1 MARARAR
8 VMRTRDW
15 REPAKV
21 VKSVGKRLTFENT
34 ILRMK
39 PTDKQQTF
47 LDLHKHR
54 EVFYGGAAG
63 GGKSIALLMAALE
76 YITFPGYAA
85 LIIRKDISRLGLAGG
100 LLAQTQALFHEATT
114 ARWNASRRCWI
125 FPLDDGVVGQPPAT
139 LTFGYLSGP
148 LDKFRYASSEFQYI
162 AFDELTD
169 FSEEDYLFLFSR
181 LRKSR
186 ALADVP
192 LRMRSASNPGGR
204 GHGWVKERFIAEAKL
219 RIADCGLPS
228 EKESGVFEKHGR
240 LYVPS
245 RIDDNPHLDGEEYR
259 QSLLHLPP
267 VERERLLNGDWSVQ
281 KRGQFHA
288 EWLRYFDEVPAG
300 AGSGDPR
307 PTSAGPGDPRP
318 TGGTAGRASS
328 GTQGQVELRDADG
341 RIVATIPEG
350 ECWRF
355 MTIDPAGTEAAE
367 GGGRGPSW
375 SVIQVWDQPPRELS
389 KFLLLR
395 HQERGRMEYAA
406 LCGQVKQVY
415 LEWRVQRAFVEGE
428 RLGKAVCSTLAKKLE
443 IECIMTGNKSKL
455 ERAAPLIMKMQ
466 RGEVFLPRF
475 NTTWL
480 RQFEAELLAWTG
492 DKAEP
497 ADQIDAAAYAARVS
511 AGREGAVVKVIRM
524 S

>member
-1 MARARAR
+1 MGRARTKVQR
-8 VMRTRDW
+8 PRDL
-15 REPAKV
+15 RETAKV
-21 VKSVGKRLTFENT
+21 VKGVNQRLTFENT

-39 PTDKQQTF
+39 PTKKQQTF

-186 ALADVP
+186 ALAEVP

-204 GHGWVKERFIAEAKL
+204 GHAWVKERFIPDGAPVEVQGPKSNVQSHDAKSTL
-219 RIADCGLPS
+219 DLGPWTLDSALPP
-228 EKESGVFEKHGR
+228 GVLQKHGR
-240 LYVPS
+240 FYVPS

-288 EWLRYFDEVPAG
+288 DWLRYFYEVP
-300 AGSGDPR
+300 
-307 PTSAGPGDPRP
+307 
-318 TGGTAGRASS
+318 
-328 GTQGQVELRDADG
+328 GQVELHDADE

-355 MTIDPAGTEAAE
+355 MTIDPAGTEAPQN

-375 SVIQVWDQPPRELS
+375 SVIQVWDQPRRERS

-395 HQERGRMEYAA
+395 HQERGQMVYSS
-406 LCGQVKQVY
+406 LCEQVQRVHG
-415 LEWRVQRAFVEGE
+415 EWRVQRAFVEGE

-443 IECIMTGNKSKL
+443 IECIATGNKSKL
-455 ERAAPLIMKMQ
+455 DRAAPLIMKMQ
-466 RGEVFLPRF
+466 RGEVFLPRL
-475 NTTWL
+475 NTTWR

-511 AGREGAVVKVIRM
+511 TEREGEVVKVIRM